1 MAKNKIDKTNAMRI
15 LDRSK
20 IPYEIMTYTVDESDL
35 SGEHAAAELG
45 LDPKR
50 VFKTLVLKGDKK
62 GHLVAVIPVD
72 GTLDLKALARVSGN
86 KSVEMIHVKELFDL
100 TGYIRGG
107 CSPIGMKKLFP
118 TYLDE
123 SCMVFETIV
132 FSAGQRGMQIV
143 AAPADLVRTVNG
155 QVCALLQD

>member
-1 MAKNKIDKTNAMRI
+1 MAKKKIDKTNAMRI

-35 SGEHAAAELG
+35 SGEHAAAELV
-45 LDPKR
+45 LDPER

-62 GHLVAVIPVD
+62 GYLVAVIPVNA
-72 GTLDLKALARVSGN
+72 TLDLKALARVSGN

-118 TYLDE
+118 TYLHQ
-123 SCMVFETIV
+123 SCSNFDTIV

-143 AAPADLVRTVNG
+143 LPHGDLVKVIG
-155 QVCALLQD
+155 AEVCSIIQE

>member
-1 MAKNKIDKTNAMRI
+1 MAKKKIDKTNAMRI

-72 GTLDLKALARVSGN
+72 GTLDLKALARASGN

-155 QVCALLQD
+155 QV

>member
-1 MAKNKIDKTNAMRI
+1 MAKKKIDKTNAMRI

-62 GHLVAVIPVD
+62 GHMVAVIPVD

>member
-1 MAKNKIDKTNAMRI
+1 MAKKKIDKTNAMRI

-20 IPYEIMTYTVDESDL
+20 VSYEIMTYTVDESDL

-45 LDPKR
+45 LDPER

-62 GHLVAVIPVD
+62 GHLVAVIPVNA
-72 GTLDLKALARVSGN
+72 TLDLKALARVSGN
-86 KSVEMIHVKELFDL
+86 KSVEMIHVKDLFDL

-107 CSPIGMKKLFP
+107 CSPIGMKKVFP
-118 TYLDE
+118 TYLHQ
-123 SCMVFETIV
+123 SCSNFDTIV

-143 AAPADLVRTVNG
+143 LPHADLVKVTG
-155 QVCALLQD
+155 AEICDIIQE

>member
-1 MAKNKIDKTNAMRI
+1 MAKKKIDKTNAMRI

-20 IPYEIMTYTVDESDL
+20 VSYEIMTYTVDESDL

-45 LDPKR
+45 LDPER

-62 GHLVAVIPVD
+62 GHLVAVIPVNA
-72 GTLDLKALARVSGN
+72 TLDLKALARVSGN
-86 KSVEMIHVKELFDL
+86 KSVEMIHVKDLFDL

-107 CSPIGMKKLFP
+107 CSPIGMKKAFP
-118 TYLDE
+118 TYLHQ
-123 SCMVFETIV
+123 SCSNFDTIV

-143 AAPADLVRTVNG
+143 LPHTDLVKVTG
-155 QVCALLQD
+155 AEICDIIQE

>member
-1 MAKNKIDKTNAMRI
+1 MAKKKIDKTNAMRI

>member
-72 GTLDLKALARVSGN
+72 GTLELKALARVSGN

>member
-143 AAPADLVRTVNG
+143 AAPADLVRAVNG

>member
-1 MAKNKIDKTNAMRI
+1 MAKKKIDKTNAMRI

-50 VFKTLVLKGDKK
+50 VYKTLVLKGDKK

>member
-1 MAKNKIDKTNAMRI
+1 MAKKKIDKTNAMRI

-118 TYLDE
+118 TSLDE

>member
-1 MAKNKIDKTNAMRI
+1 MAKKKIDKTNAMRI

-20 IPYEIMTYTVDESDL
+20 VSYEIMTYTVDESDL

-45 LDPKR
+45 LDPER

-62 GHLVAVIPVD
+62 GHLVAVIPVNA
-72 GTLDLKALARVSGN
+72 TLDLKALARVSGN
-86 KSVEMIHVKELFDL
+86 KSVEMIHVKDLFDL

-107 CSPIGMKKLFP
+107 CSPIGMKKAFP
-118 TYLDE
+118 TYLHQ
-123 SCMVFETIV
+123 SCSNFDTIV

-143 AAPADLVRTVNG
+143 LPHADLVKVTG
-155 QVCALLQD
+155 AEICDIIQE